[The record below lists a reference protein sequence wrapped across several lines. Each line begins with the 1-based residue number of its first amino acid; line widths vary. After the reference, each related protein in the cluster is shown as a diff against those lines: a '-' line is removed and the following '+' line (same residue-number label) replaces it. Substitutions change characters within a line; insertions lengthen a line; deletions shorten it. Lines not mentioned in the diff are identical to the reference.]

1 MYTVKSRI
9 EAILSCFIGCAA
21 AKSSEFGV
29 CRRWLNAVGRPQRV
43 RPMSHVRFFPA
54 ILSREVAACDFV
66 A

>member
-1 MYTVKSRI
+1 MYTGKSRI
-9 EAILSCFIGCAA
+9 EAILTGFIGCAA
-21 AKSSEFGV
+21 PKNSEMDV
-29 CRRWLNAVGRPQRV
+29 CRRWLNAIGRPQRV